1 MHLYVRFVTSKKERG
16 MVRFLT
22 SGSGHIGS
30 VNFLTSL
37 GFITSM
43 RTSWPTLTILPLDID
58 PEISKLS
65 TAWSFFLASFMTVS
79 GVESR
84 DAGFHADR
92 SASNRA
98 SGEIRIVIS
107 LFELDWMR

>member
-1 MHLYVRFVTSKKERG
+1 
-16 MVRFLT
+16 
-22 SGSGHIGS
+22 
-30 VNFLTSL
+30 
-37 GFITSM
+37 M

-65 TAWSFFLASFMTVS
+65 TAWSFFFANFMTVS

-84 DAGFHADR
+84 DVGFHADR
-92 SASNRA
+92 KASNRA
-98 SGEIRIVIS
+98 SGEIRTVIS